1 MGFTLVQGAAREAVG
16 LIVRSP
22 FRWIA
27 AVLTFLVL
35 SEGVMFIPYVG
46 FLLKL
51 LIGSLLAAG
60 MIKLLEQAA
69 GGEPPRVS
77 RVFSGFGLPMG
88 AKSTLF
94 AGALI
99 PFAAGIAYLYF
110 RSGHSG
116 IAYFFGN
123 VLRDERPTPKDFQ
136 AFKTVM
142 YTVAT
147 PLVFVAAAVVL
158 NRLSGWTAFETAI
171 KAAVRHWPAPLT
183 VLAMNLAFERIVVA
197 ALQSLPQGSAGPAT
211 GILVIVYLAW
221 SFAFTYSLAVRALS
235 PDREAVLEAA

>member
-171 KAAVRHWPAPLT
+171 KAAVRHWPAPSSASL
-183 VLAMNLAFERIVVA
+183 RPPVA
-197 ALQSLPQGSAGPAT
+197 S
-211 GILVIVYLAW
+211 
-221 SFAFTYSLAVRALS
+221 AVRPMGLRTHQAEFRRLVPAES
-235 PDREAVLEAA
+235 ARQLQPVDCGRFAREHLRE